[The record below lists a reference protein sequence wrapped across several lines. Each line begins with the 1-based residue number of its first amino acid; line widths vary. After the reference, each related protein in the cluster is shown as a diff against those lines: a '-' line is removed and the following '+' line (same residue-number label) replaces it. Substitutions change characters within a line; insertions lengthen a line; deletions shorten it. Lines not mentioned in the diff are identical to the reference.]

1 MKLTDFTSLAPLLHE
16 HKLIT
21 DEEFSKLTAA
31 TGFHCTKE
39 KKAQFFYIEVLD
51 SKGGK
56 AYTLLH
62 YCLKLEE
69 DHLGHRDLVELL
81 DEVETQQIGE
91 QLQD

>member
-31 TGFHCTKE
+31 TGFDCTKE
-39 KKAQFFYIEVLD
+39 KKAQYFYIEVLD
-51 SKGGK
+51 TKGGK

-69 DHLGHRDLVELL
+69 EHLGHNDLVVLL
-81 DEVETQQIGE
+81 DEADTQQQGH
-91 QLQD
+91 LQ